1 MIVSRPVAADSENVQ
16 AGILWMLLTAA
27 CFVALDATAKLLLET
42 YPLIQV
48 VWARFVFHLIV
59 LVLFLGGGLRR
70 IVRSNAP
77 GTQLL
82 RSGLLLVTT
91 FLFFAGVHLVPLAK
105 ASAIMFLSPILVT
118 VLSIPLLGERVGPRR
133 WFGVCAGFAGAM
145 VIVRPTLESIEI
157 AALFLLA
164 AALTNAC
171 YQITTRRLRVIDEPM
186 TTLFYTAILGAVLLS
201 FLVPFLWM
209 TPSLADWGLMI
220 LMGGFGAVGHLCL
233 IQAFRAAPA
242 SAVAPFAYSNLI
254 WATLSGYLLFGN
266 LPDFWTVVGALIIA
280 ASGIY
285 ILYRERRV
293 KIEAASM
300 PR

>member
-1 MIVSRPVAADSENVQ
+1 MIVSRPVSAEADNVQ

-27 CFVALDATAKLLLET
+27 CFVALDATAKLLLES
-42 YPLIQV
+42 YPLVQI
-48 VWARFVFHLIV
+48 VWARFLFHL
-59 LVLFLGGGLRR
+59 LVLAVFIGGGLRQV
-70 IVRSNAP
+70 IRSSAL
-77 GTQLL
+77 GMQLV

-145 VIVRPTLESIEI
+145 VIVRPAVGAIEI
-157 AALFLLA
+157 ASLFLLA

-171 YQITTRRLRVIDEPM
+171 YQITTRRLRVVDGPL
-186 TTLFYTAILGAVLLS
+186 TTLFYTAVLGAVLLS
-201 FLVPFLWM
+201 FAVPFIWVA
-209 TPSLADWGLMI
+209 PSLADWGLMI
-220 LMGGFGAVGHLCL
+220 LMGVFGAVGHLCL
-233 IQAFRAAPA
+233 IRAFRAAPA

-254 WATLSGYLLFGN
+254 WATLLGYLLFGN
-266 LPDFWTVVGALIIA
+266 LPDTWTLIGALIIA

-293 KIEAASM
+293 KSAAASSA
-300 PR
+300 